1 MCKDAACGHQ
11 STHRSTHQSTYI
23 NSDCVLNLLQSSS
36 TPLPS
41 LLDRFRV
48 SYPTGSLISEFLTVH
63 DGNYAVRALAQVGGT
78 ILASGMA
85 AHPNLEIA
93 EDQAKVRA
101 LESLGLTPLP
111 SNPSTYPLPQWETDY
126 SILVDPAPVAPP
138 KRPSLEQPTAPA
150 LDQSQPVKEKI
161 INESIINEPIA
172 IEHTIEPPQA
182 KKLELVPQR
191 EDSSEK
197 DKAIK
202 PKKDKPEEL
211 SRVEETQDR
220 SDEIA
225 RIGVEMKRLGWTTI
239 QGREYL
245 KQRYGKRSRQELND
259 PELLDFL
266 AYLENQPAS
275 S

>member
-1 MCKDAACGHQ
+1 MLLADIDPPIDPPIFIP
-11 STHRSTHQSTYI
+11 TPY
-23 NSDCVLNLLQSSS
+23 LNLLQYSSI
-36 TPLPS
+36 PLPS
-41 LLDRFRV
+41 LLARFRV

-78 ILASGMA
+78 VLASGMA

-93 EDQAKVRA
+93 EDQAKARA
-101 LESLGLTPLP
+101 LEALGLTPLP
-111 SNPSTYPLPQWETDY
+111 VNPSTYPLPQWDTY
-126 SILVDPAPVAPP
+126 SIPVDPAPVTPP
-138 KRPSLEQPTAPA
+138 KRPSLDQPTPPA
-150 LDQSQPVKEKI
+150 LNQTQPV
-161 INESIINEPIA
+161 NEPMINEPIA
-172 IEHTIEPPQA
+172 IESPQA
-182 KKLELVPQR
+182 PMLELLPQL
-191 EDSSEK
+191 EESSEK

-211 SRVEETQDR
+211 SLAEETQDR

-266 AYLENQPAS
+266 AYLEDQPAS
-275 S
+275 T

>member
-1 MCKDAACGHQ
+1 
-11 STHRSTHQSTYI
+11 
-23 NSDCVLNLLQSSS
+23 
-36 TPLPS
+36 
-41 LLDRFRV
+41 
-48 SYPTGSLISEFLTVH
+48 VH
-63 DGNYAVRALAQVGGT
+63 DGNYAVRALAQIGGT

-93 EDQAKVRA
+93 EDQAKTRA
-101 LESLGLTPLP
+101 LEALGLTPLP

-138 KRPSLEQPTAPA
+138 KRPSLERSTPPA

-161 INESIINEPIA
+161 LNESIA
-172 IEHTIEPPQA
+172 IEPAIKPPQA
-182 KKLELVPQR
+182 TTLEMLPQL
-191 EDSSEK
+191 EESSEK

-202 PKKDKPEEL
+202 LKKDHSAEL

-259 PELLDFL
+259 SELLDFL